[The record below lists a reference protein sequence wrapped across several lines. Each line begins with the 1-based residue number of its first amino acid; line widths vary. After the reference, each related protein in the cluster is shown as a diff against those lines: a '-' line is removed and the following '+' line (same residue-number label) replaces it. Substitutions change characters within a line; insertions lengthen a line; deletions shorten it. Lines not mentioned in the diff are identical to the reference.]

1 MIEQAH
7 PSKRLHKIVKYS
19 TWFLLALFVLPST
32 GLPSGAPVRAFIE
45 LLPRVTVDN
54 DPVLLGDIAHIRGQ
68 DTTLVDKLK
77 ILVVGRAPLP
87 GKTRQIE
94 AAYLVLKLKQNHI
107 PIDQVALKETTPTTV
122 VRNSTIVSRDQVK
135 SVIRDALVREDI
147 FQGRRGV
154 VRDIRVADDLVVP
167 PGERSYRVTF
177 AEKPIRSKKIPVSVA
192 VFVNGKQYRKIWATL
207 VADIIQEVVVLK
219 HTMRRYQ
226 RITAKDIQLVDMNLA
241 DISKNA
247 ITSDQDIL
255 GKRITK
261 SLLSGTVLRTDIVE
275 FPPLVK
281 RGDIVTVKA
290 VSGALQVT
298 TLGKAK
304 NNGRQGERIKI
315 VNIDTQKELYGYVVD
330 AKTVRVL
337 F

>member
-1 MIEQAH
+1 
-7 PSKRLHKIVKYS
+7 L
-19 TWFLLALFVLPST
+19 
-32 GLPSGAPVRAFIE
+32 
-45 LLPRVTVDN
+45 
-54 DPVLLGDIAHIRGQ
+54 IR
-68 DTTLVDKLK
+68 
-77 ILVVGRAPLP
+77 PP
-87 GKTRQIE
+87 G
-94 AAYLVLKLKQNHI
+94 
-107 PIDQVALKETTPTTV
+107 
-122 VRNSTIVSRDQVK
+122 S
-135 SVIRDALVREDI
+135 VREDL

-154 VRDIRVADDLVVP
+154 VRDIRVADDLVVA
-167 PGERSYRVTF
+167 PGELSYRVTF
-177 AEKPIRSKKIPVSVA
+177 AKIPIRSNKIPVSVA

-207 VADIIQEVVVLK
+207 LADILQEVVVLK

-241 DISKNA
+241 DIPKNA

-304 NNGRQGERIKI
+304 NNGRHGERIKI

-330 AKTVRVL
+330 AKTVKVL